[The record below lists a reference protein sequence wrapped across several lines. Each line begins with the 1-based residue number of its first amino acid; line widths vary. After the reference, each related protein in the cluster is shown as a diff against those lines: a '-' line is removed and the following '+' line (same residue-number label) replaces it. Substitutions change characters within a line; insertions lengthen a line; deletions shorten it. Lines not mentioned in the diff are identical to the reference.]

1 MKLNKFFMLGLAG
14 LAFAACSNDDE
25 PSVMESSKEKSVEV
39 SIANA
44 TYGTPGTRKEA
55 TDGFSKGD
63 IAVADAANLKF
74 LLLAG
79 ERIQAVKTTK
89 DATTKQ
95 GAKGN
100 IYTFH
105 NVDGSVNG
113 LAIIGNT
120 NVTINANSNY
130 NDVLNSI
137 KKEANL
143 TSQQGAL
150 NNIVVFGKN
159 TQWKKKEADDQGHT
173 DAVYSAGEITVN
185 PLLARLEVG
194 EIGCKNLGD
203 QATEGAIP
211 LYKELTL
218 EKIGLDNIKTDFSQT
233 NLLAYSDDDAG
244 EKLWTAATTWV
255 DNLTDVLTNAQKN
268 AAGTYAYNVVPGT
281 TPRII
286 LEIASY
292 KANDNV
298 EDPNAKFPWYVRA
311 NQYTGLNGTFEAGKI
326 YQVKFQFNCD
336 NIKPWHPVQPI
347 CVEVEVVIPNWTIV
361 ELTPEFQ

>member
-1 MKLNKFFMLGLAG
+1 MLGLAG
-14 LAFAACSNDDE
+14 LAFAACSNNDE

-44 TYGTPGTRKEA
+44 TYGTPGTR
-55 TDGFSKGD
+55 TITTGFSKGD

-79 ERIQAVKTTK
+79 NRIQAVKTTK

-120 NVTINANSNY
+120 NVTINANSNID
-130 NDVLNSI
+130 NVLNNI
-137 KKEANL
+137 KNEANL

-150 NNIVVFGKN
+150 SKIVVYGKN
-159 TQWKKKEADDQGHT
+159 TQWEKKQEADDQGHT
-173 DAVYSAGEITVN
+173 DVVYSAGQITVN

-203 QATEGAIP
+203 QAAEGAIP

-218 EKIGLDNIKTDFSQT
+218 KKIGLDNIKTDFSQT

-255 DNLTDVLTNAQKN
+255 DNITDVLTNAKKN

-311 NQYTGLNGTFEAGKI
+311 NQYTGLLDESKGFEAGKI

-361 ELTPEFQ
+361 ELTPQYQ